1 MAVDTR
7 TAGRN
12 FNSGG
17 GWGGAGAGALKTSAG
32 DTGLFGRVRR
42 GGVGGGFRGHPP
54 QKSLKCRGSEMVFS
68 TFTMRYF
75 SKINST
81 CIGCKMMTAYSM
93 YLVLNQKHFSS
104 RKVEVLAPYYPP
116 PPPRLRRP

>member
-1 MAVDTR
+1 
-7 TAGRN
+7 
-12 FNSGG
+12 
-17 GWGGAGAGALKTSAG
+17 
-32 DTGLFGRVRR
+32 
-42 GGVGGGFRGHPP
+42 
-54 QKSLKCRGSEMVFS
+54 MVFS

-81 CIGCKMMTAYSM
+81 WIGCKMMTAYSM

-116 PPPRLRRP
+116 PPAPPTLTAGTLKCNIE